1 MAVLAL
7 QAQSL
12 HMVLVAEGHR
22 LVGALALPRNH
33 GERCNS
39 SRVTPRAITSS
50 PSTPGS
56 PSQSIGAAFKYLR
69 HECFP
74 VSSSFA
80 DRMVRDVFAVT
91 QVEVIFRL
99 WTNNT

>member
-1 MAVLAL
+1 
-7 QAQSL
+7 
-12 HMVLVAEGHR
+12 MVLVAEGHR
-22 LVGALALPRNH
+22 LVGALALPRN
-33 GERCNS
+33 
-39 SRVTPRAITSS
+39 PRRALQLIQSH
-50 PSTPGS
+50 PQGNHQQPRQHQAR